1 MGHVTLPDLRGFSC
15 PKASLHSDFLFGFLL
30 FHMGSTHIQLDLT
43 LTYSVLKAGF
53 IMREA
58 WQGVGKEGSASLG
71 PAVPEIVTLR
81 PGYPGSLD

>member
-1 MGHVTLPDLRGFSC
+1 MDFPAPRLPYTLIFS
-15 PKASLHSDFLFGFLL
+15 FGFLL